1 MHGHDF
7 WMVADDGVPLEHPWK
22 RNTVPLSPGKTF
34 DIIVE
39 GKNRGIWTFHD
50 HDVRKVTN
58 NGLYPGG
65 NLLALVYEDLPADE
79 LIISKYSG
87 NPMIN
92 PNAGMGGMKIEKMG
106 DGKMK
111 MNKMLFGEDKLPKIA
126 LDE

>member
-1 MHGHDF
+1 
-7 WMVADDGVPLEHPWK
+7 MVADDGVPLEHPFK
-22 RNTVPLSPGKTF
+22 RNTVPLTPGKTF

-50 HDVRKVTN
+50 HDTRKVTN

-79 LIISKYSG
+79 LIISKHSG
-87 NPMIN
+87 NPMYN
-92 PNAGMGGMKIEKMG
+92 SNAGMGDMKKMDTTKNDNMG
-106 DGKMK
+106 A
-111 MNKMLFGEDKLPKIA
+111 MNKMMFGEDKLPKIA